1 MSGISCRMETD
12 EREGCSLKKWNCKGM
27 FIALLLAF
35 SALLPGHAS
44 AEDLWVYQGPDGVD
58 YYLMTETIEYTD
70 HWYAD
75 VKFVRDGEM
84 KFLARFRFIPTG
96 EVVDDQD
103 EIAADMWWRSQG
115 KWIEMGLSP
124 EDALASALWMDG
136 ISLIIYESP
145 ENQDDDTG
153 DDDGNDGNNDDGDDD
168 DETYGE

>member
-96 EVVDDQD
+96 LQLTCGGGHRGNGLKWDARRKTHWLPHSGWTEYRPSSMKARKTRTTILVMMMVTMVTMMIAMMMMTKLTGNEVFF
-103 EIAADMWWRSQG
+103 
-115 KWIEMGLSP
+115 
-124 EDALASALWMDG
+124 
-136 ISLIIYESP
+136 
-145 ENQDDDTG
+145 
-153 DDDGNDGNNDDGDDD
+153 
-168 DETYGE
+168 